1 MNDKDIINDDKATIK
16 NDVIITVEEEFNG
29 LCKKP
34 FEFFTNDNE
43 KDNEK
48 KDDDNKGNDKK
59 DDEKKADEKDNEK
72 KANDTKVNICEQ
84 ISNVVKKISKV
95 AKGTYGKIY
104 AINFTF

>member
-48 KDDDNKGNDKK
+48 KDDDNKGND
-59 DDEKKADEKDNEK
+59 
-72 KANDTKVNICEQ
+72 TKVNICEQ